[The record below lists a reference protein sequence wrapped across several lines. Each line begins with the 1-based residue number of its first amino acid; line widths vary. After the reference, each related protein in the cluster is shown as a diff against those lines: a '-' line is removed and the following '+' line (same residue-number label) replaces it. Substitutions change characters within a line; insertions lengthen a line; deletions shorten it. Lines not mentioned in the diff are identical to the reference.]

1 MWKLEKNRGGS
12 KLFFN
17 FVPILDKFFLYLHNG
32 YHKNNIS
39 DTVNDFRSNRVF
51 HAVTRVNQIWLDRK
65 IPLVDPTIRDSNQLS
80 LHQISKPIRSRIRW
94 TNLAKSIDWIWTRC
108 RYIYNFIFSVV
119 SRTYEP
125 EDNNLSNFGIHNC
138 CSTSILEIK

>member
-1 MWKLEKNRGGS
+1 MLLSG
-12 KLFFN
+12 N
-17 FVPILDKFFLYLHNG
+17 FYLYLQNG
-32 YHKNNIS
+32 YHKNITRNS
-39 DTVNDFRSNRVF
+39 FHGFGSNRIF
-51 HAVTRVNQIWLDRK
+51 HAVTRVNQIWLVGE
-65 IPLVDPTIRDSNQLS
+65 IPLVAPTIRYSNQLP

-108 RYIYNFIFSVV
+108 CYIHNFIVSVV

-138 CSTSILEIK
+138 RSTSILEIK

>member
-1 MWKLEKNRGGS
+1 ML
-12 KLFFN
+12 
-17 FVPILDKFFLYLHNG
+17 ILDKFFLYLHNG
-32 YHKNNIS
+32 YHKNITRNP
-39 DTVNDFRSNRVF
+39 FYGFGPNRIF

-65 IPLVDPTIRDSNQLS
+65 IYVVNVIVRYSNQLP

-108 RYIYNFIFSVV
+108 CYIHNFIVSVV

-125 EDNNLSNFGIHNC
+125 EDNNLSNFSIHNC
-138 CSTSILEIK
+138 RSTSILEIKNLIK